1 MDIILFVTSFFETS
15 QISILEA
22 TMLLCFGMSWPVSVV
37 KALRTKIVTGKS
49 PLSLALIATGYLS
62 GISHKV
68 IYSRDYLVVIYLFNL
83 SMILTDLYL
92 YTRYN
97 IKGVEKIGNLA
108 PDGEGAGN
116 TGFEESS
123 KMWSELSPKRVS

>member
-15 QISILEA
+15 HISILEA
-22 TMLLCFGMSWPVSVV
+22 TMLLCFGMSWPVSVF

-68 IYSRDYLVVIYLFNL
+68 MYSRDFLVILYMFNL

-92 YTRYN
+92 YTKYN
-97 IKGVEKIGNLA
+97 LRGVEKTSKLV
-108 PDGEGAGN
+108 PEGEGAGN
-116 TGFEESS
+116 TKFNESAE
-123 KMWSELSPKRVS
+123 MWSELSPKRVS